1 MATLQTIGQYLDA
14 PDVAVREMRAGE
26 QWTFSG
32 TVADANNDGVDMSDC
47 TVSVSVDYF
56 TASVVSDEITGLKP
70 DTGKTHADLTVVQG
84 DADGNF
90 QVQVPA
96 TLYAVDVAPALTKG
110 VPVVVLWLKFTW
122 AAAKPADQATVDVAP
137 VVLVVRR
144 GSP

>member
-1 MATLQTIGQYLDA
+1 MATLETIGQYIDA

-32 TVADANNDGVDMSDC
+32 TVADAADDGVDLTTC
-47 TVSVSVDYF
+47 TISAAVDYF

-70 DTGKTHADLTVVQG
+70 DTGRTHADLTVVQG
-84 DADGNF
+84 DASGNF
-90 QVQVPA
+90 QVQIPS
-96 TLYAVDVAPALTKG
+96 TLYAVDVQPALTKS
-110 VPVVVLWLKFTW
+110 VPVVVVWLKFTW
-122 AAAKPADQATVDVAP
+122 AAVGAGAQATVDVAP